1 MPKLDS
7 KHIKFVVLDSFEQ
20 SNVHIVT
27 HYKWSISHVIVLSIY
42 GQDKVAAFKE
52 MHRILKEVEEE
63 YRNPRRLA
71 IVLSLPPISF
81 ELAIDGID

>member
-1 MPKLDS
+1 ML
-7 KHIKFVVLDSFEQ
+7 FWTASFEQ
-20 SNVHIVT
+20 SNVHIVIT

>member
-1 MPKLDS
+1 M
-7 KHIKFVVLDSFEQ
+7 
-20 SNVHIVT
+20 
-27 HYKWSISHVIVLSIY
+27 LSIY